1 MSLVVNTN
9 IASMNVQRSL
19 ASSSRDFQTSMER
32 LSSGKKINSASD
44 DAAGFA
50 IAERMTTQI
59 TGLNRAV
66 ANVNDGL
73 SLLNIAQATG
83 REAIDVLQR
92 MRELTVQGL
101 SGTNSSIDKENLQLE
116 FETLVAELENIGA
129 NTKFNGRAI
138 HSETSFS
145 IQTGFDD
152 GDQIHLN
159 TDYISPAIMGTAT
172 AGVTSYTNNSDS
184 GGVLSI
190 NVDSSDWEFGAHK
203 FAAGDIVLV
212 GSLEPGNNSR
222 GSGLYVAAVAD
233 EADGSQ
239 TLTIGFS
246 PGSSLQASDELILDS
261 GYAYLVS
268 VAEWVNGA
276 AISHGKSLASA
287 DITVDSKAN
296 DVLVSIDA
304 ALRQRVKGVSQA
316 GSIETRLEFT
326 LSNLLRMAETT
337 EAARSN
343 IRDADFAVEA
353 ARLAKAQVL
362 QQSGVAM
369 LAQANA
375 QPQMI
380 LSLIRQ

>member
-101 SGTNSSIDKENLQLE
+101 SGTNSAIDRKNLQLE
-116 FETLVAELENIGA
+116 FETLGAELENIGA

-138 HSETSFS
+138 HRETSFS

>member
-138 HSETSFS
+138 HRETSFS

-287 DITVDSKAN
+287 NITFDSKAN

>member
-9 IASMNVQRSL
+9 IASMNAQRSL
-19 ASSSRDFQTSMER
+19 ARSVSDFQTSMER

-138 HSETSFS
+138 HRETSFS

-287 DITVDSKAN
+287 NITFDSKAN

>member
-138 HSETSFS
+138 HRETSFS

-343 IRDADFAVEA
+343 IRDADFALEA

>member
-9 IASMNVQRSL
+9 IASMNAQRSL
-19 ASSSRDFQTSMER
+19 ARSVSDFQTSMER

-101 SGTNSSIDKENLQLE
+101 SGTNSAIDRENLQLE

-138 HSETSFS
+138 HRETSFS

-316 GSIETRLEFT
+316 GSLETRLEFM
-326 LSNLLRMAETT
+326 LSNLLTMAETT

-362 QQSGVAM
+362 KQSGVAM

>member
-138 HSETSFS
+138 HRETSFS

>member
-9 IASMNVQRSL
+9 IASMNAQRSL
-19 ASSSRDFQTSMER
+19 ARSVSDFQTSMER

-101 SGTNSSIDKENLQLE
+101 SGTNSAIDRENLQLE

-138 HSETSFS
+138 HRETSFS

-316 GSIETRLEFT
+316 GSLETRLEFM
-326 LSNLLRMAETT
+326 LSNLLTMAETT
-337 EAARSN
+337 EAVRSN

-362 QQSGVAM
+362 KQSGVAM

>member
-9 IASMNVQRSL
+9 IASMNAQRSL
-19 ASSSRDFQTSMER
+19 ARSVSDFQTSMER

-138 HSETSFS
+138 HRETSFS

-343 IRDADFAVEA
+343 IRDADFALEA

>member
-83 REAIDVLQR
+83 REVIDVLQR

-138 HSETSFS
+138 HRETSFS

-212 GSLEPGNNSR
+212 GSLEPGNN
-222 GSGLYVAAVAD
+222 
-233 EADGSQ
+233 
-239 TLTIGFS
+239 
-246 PGSSLQASDELILDS
+246 
-261 GYAYLVS
+261 
-268 VAEWVNGA
+268 
-276 AISHGKSLASA
+276 
-287 DITVDSKAN
+287 
-296 DVLVSIDA
+296 
-304 ALRQRVKGVSQA
+304 
-316 GSIETRLEFT
+316 
-326 LSNLLRMAETT
+326 
-337 EAARSN
+337 
-343 IRDADFAVEA
+343 
-353 ARLAKAQVL
+353 
-362 QQSGVAM
+362 
-369 LAQANA
+369 
-375 QPQMI
+375 
-380 LSLIRQ
+380 